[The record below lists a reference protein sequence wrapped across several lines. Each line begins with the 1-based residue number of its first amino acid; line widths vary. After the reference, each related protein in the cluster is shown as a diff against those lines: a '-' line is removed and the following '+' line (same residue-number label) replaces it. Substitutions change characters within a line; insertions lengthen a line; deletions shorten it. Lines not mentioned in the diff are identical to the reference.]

1 MCLSKTKIMVVC
13 FCVFILCLE
22 SQFLMVDVRIL
33 ADMNKINL
41 TLYLMCNLT
50 RLFAT
55 LLVSEFMLLWLV
67 IHMTVWMR
75 MTTMGESSCDMIL
88 WVSSDIVSCGCVL
101 SSYCA
106 SSCGYDEILY
116 VEYVDSYDCVICC
129 GDIVSYLSGTSFH
142 VTEWNIWLLY
152 SLW

>member
-1 MCLSKTKIMVVC
+1 MKIMVVC

-55 LLVSEFMLLWLV
+55 LHVSEFMLL
-67 IHMTVWMR
+67 
-75 MTTMGESSCDMIL
+75 
-88 WVSSDIVSCGCVL
+88 
-101 SSYCA
+101 
-106 SSCGYDEILY
+106 
-116 VEYVDSYDCVICC
+116 
-129 GDIVSYLSGTSFH
+129 
-142 VTEWNIWLLY
+142 
-152 SLW
+152 